1 MPLPSFC
8 ISAPPGR
15 GGGEPP
21 APSFLNRVS
30 TGRGLGRGL
39 GRGHRRGSA
48 ALPNAPKRRVVAARR
63 ASSRGMRDV
72 GRTACVTRQA
82 RAPEGFFPHILR
94 WKFQLKVHTNSNRK
108 KSKFSAQQKQYS
120 FSDLCGGR
128 NHLKRRGFLP
138 PPPPTSLAVR
148 RNLFSELSPAA
159 RGNLLRVSPR
169 PASCISTPPGGVRE
183 NPPRAQLPEPRQAR
197 EGYGVRLRLRTQT
210 HAAGVYPAALPNA
223 PKRRVV
229 AARRASK
236 PWSRGCGGSRLRYAT
251 GTNV

>member
-148 RNLFSELSPAA
+148 RKPALKLSPTA
-159 RGNLLRVSPR
+159 RENSRRVFPR
-169 PASCISTPPGGVRE
+169 PAFYISANLGRGAGE
-183 NPPRAQLPEPRQAR
+183 PPR
-197 EGYGVRLRLRTQT
+197 V
-210 HAAGVYPAALPNA
+210 
-223 PKRRVV
+223 
-229 AARRASK
+229 
-236 PWSRGCGGSRLRYAT
+236 
-251 GTNV
+251 